1 MNEAKAQCVNH
12 HGTQSFCNQKAC
24 LQAAFKE
31 NENAGFDICFDIII
45 AVNLIKR
52 CCKTPVFRH
61 GECQDN
67 TVPEQKWGSPGLF

>member
-1 MNEAKAQCVNH
+1 MNETKALCVNH

-31 NENAGFDICFDIII
+31 NDNAGFDVCFDIII

-52 CCKTPVFRH
+52 CCKPLSLGMESVKIILCPNKN
-61 GECQDN
+61 GEARD
-67 TVPEQKWGSPGLF
+67 FF